1 MEFTWIELLLGFA
14 VAAAAEEDEMLALRT
29 ELGTASEE
37 FAAEAAAAGLSA
49 TT

>member
-14 VAAAAEEDEMLALRT
+14 TAATEEDEMLALRT

-37 FAAEAAAAGLSA
+37 FAAEAAAGLSA